1 METKT
6 TTVKKK
12 VSEIMAIAGMIL
24 LLTYITDAAVGQG
37 ETGFLPMSEKERGM
51 IFGLS
56 TMILFFVAFG
66 VGLHEKSATITILLI
81 VGGALI
87 GTSVLA
93 ASLMAEGGLAAIS
106 ASFLGIII
114 VGYIIMGLGIL
125 RAVQKKWFQ
134 SLYTKIF
141 FIRK

>member
-1 METKT
+1 MATKI

-12 VSEIMAIAGMIL
+12 VSEILVMAGMLL

-56 TMILFFVAFG
+56 TIILFFAAFG
-66 VGLHEKSATITILLI
+66 VGFHEKSALTTILLI

-87 GTSVLA
+87 GTSVLG
-93 ASLMAEGGLAAIS
+93 ASLMAEGGLASIS
-106 ASFLGIII
+106 NSFIGVIIT
-114 VGYIIMGLGIL
+114 GYIIMGLGII
-125 RAVQKKWFQ
+125 RVVQKK
-134 SLYTKIF
+134 
-141 FIRK
+141 

>member
-1 METKT
+1 MATKI

-12 VSEIMAIAGMIL
+12 VSEIIVMAGMVL

-56 TMILFFVAFG
+56 TIILFFVAFG
-66 VGLHEKSATITILLI
+66 VGFYEKSALTTIFLI

-87 GTSVLA
+87 GTSVLS
-93 ASLMAEGGLAAIS
+93 ASLMAEGGLASIS
-106 ASFLGIII
+106 NSFIGVIIT
-114 VGYIIMGLGIL
+114 GYIIMGLGIL
-125 RAVQKKWFQ
+125 RAAKK
-134 SLYTKIF
+134 K
-141 FIRK
+141 

>member
-1 METKT
+1 VATKI

-12 VSEIMAIAGMIL
+12 VSEIIVMAGMVL

-56 TMILFFVAFG
+56 TIILFFVAFG
-66 VGLHEKSATITILLI
+66 VGFHEKSALTTILLI

-87 GTSVLA
+87 GTSVLG
-93 ASLMAEGGLAAIS
+93 ASLMAEGGLASIS
-106 ASFLGIII
+106 NSFIGVIIT
-114 VGYIIMGLGIL
+114 GYIIMGLGLL
-125 RAVQKKWFQ
+125 RAVKK
-134 SLYTKIF
+134 K
-141 FIRK
+141 

>member
-1 METKT
+1 METKI

-12 VSEIMAIAGMIL
+12 VSEIIVIAGMVL

-56 TMILFFVAFG
+56 TIILFFTAFG
-66 VGLHEKSATITILLI
+66 VGFYEKSALTTIFLI

-87 GTSVLA
+87 GTSVLG
-93 ASLMAEGGLAAIS
+93 ASLMAEGGLASIS
-106 ASFLGIII
+106 NSFIGVIIT
-114 VGYIIMGLGIL
+114 GYIIMGLGIL
-125 RAVQKKWFQ
+125 RAVKK
-134 SLYTKIF
+134 K
-141 FIRK
+141 

>member
-1 METKT
+1 MATKI

-12 VSEIMAIAGMIL
+12 ASEIIVIAGMVL

-56 TMILFFVAFG
+56 TIILFFAAFG
-66 VGLHEKSATITILLI
+66 VGFHEKSATTTILLI

-87 GTSVLA
+87 GTSVLV
-93 ASLMAEGGLAAIS
+93 ASLMAEGGLATIS
-106 ASFLGIII
+106 GSFIGVII
-114 VGYIIMGLGIL
+114 VGYIIMGLGII
-125 RAVQKKWFQ
+125 RVVQKK
-134 SLYTKIF
+134 
-141 FIRK
+141 